1 MDIACSSE
9 ADGASDMDEVEEGN
23 RTVALVRGDGGR
35 FVRLNCK
42 IFGDSRT
49 PRRRKRSCSIDG
61 GEAQAPSHDV
71 RLDVSGRMYVK
82 EEAMTVEERGD
93 SDRTSSTSAGSIRT
107 GKKFLISECGILRW
121 KRSFLFKKRI

>member
-1 MDIACSSE
+1 
-9 ADGASDMDEVEEGN
+9 MDEEVGQLD
-23 RTVALVRGDGGR
+23 RTVAIVRSDGR
-35 FVRLNCK
+35 RVVKLKCE

-71 RLDVSGRMYVK
+71 GLDVSGRMYVK

-93 SDRTSSTSAGSIRT
+93 SNRTSSTSAESIRT